1 MDFIDKIRKGA
12 PDIFLTATIDLALFP
27 TKTEIL
33 HEAFRAMSV
42 GADQIY
48 TARGPHIVEML
59 SKEDIPVMCH
69 LGLVP
74 RKSSWRGGLRAIGKN
89 AEEAYKL
96 YNDFKFYA
104 NSEPELIND
113 FVILYDIEINMIHEP
128 DKQIG
133 FDKFKR
139 RLLRLKE
146 SFENSNYV
154 LNFVLTNSSMYK
166 DILEDEE
173 GNFYVYKLVSD
184 SNDSYKSTKIM
195 ILKGKSYNKN
205 LETLDADIKDLKGP
219 PWVVKS
225 QIHAGGRGAGYF
237 KNSFNDK
244 GGVQVVFDKDKVSSV
259 AQSMMGNV
267 LVTKQTG
274 EIGKK
279 VNRIFIEE
287 GCDIDREFYL
297 SLLVDRNNSKVMM
310 MISAAGGMDIEE
322 VAITNPEKI
331 INVHFTTYK
340 DISLDDS
347 LLKKLDITKNQLDE
361 LTSII
366 NKLLNAFTSIDA
378 STIEINPLVLNN
390 QGSFVVLDA
399 KISLDDNA
407 LFRHPELAELKDL
420 TEEDPL
426 ELQAAEHDM
435 NYVKLDGSIGCMV
448 NGAGLAMATMDII
461 KQFGEEPANFLDLGG
476 TANKDRVIMGFKT
489 IQSDP
494 NVKSILINI
503 FGGIIHCDMIANG
516 IVEAVKE
523 LDFKLPLVVRFQG
536 TNAKEGKDMINNS
549 DLGLISIDDF
559 TEAAKKVVELAKG

>member
-1 MDFIDKIRKGA
+1 MNIHEYQAK
-12 PDIFLTATIDLALFP
+12 
-27 TKTEIL
+27 EIL
-33 HEAFRAMSV
+33 KNY
-42 GADQIY
+42 G
-48 TARGPHIVEML
+48 L
-59 SKEDIPVMCH
+59 PV
-69 LGLVP
+69 
-74 RKSSWRGGLRAIGKN
+74 
-89 AEEAYKL
+89 
-96 YNDFKFYA
+96 
-104 NSEPELIND
+104 
-113 FVILYDIEINMIHEP
+113 
-128 DKQIG
+128 
-133 FDKFKR
+133 
-139 RLLRLKE
+139 
-146 SFENSNYV
+146 
-154 LNFVLTNSSMYK
+154 
-166 DILEDEE
+166 
-173 GNFYVYKLVSD
+173 
-184 SNDSYKSTKIM
+184 
-195 ILKGKSYNKN
+195 LKGKSYNKN

-225 QIHAGGRGAGYF
+225 QIHAGGRGAGHF
-237 KNSFNDK
+237 KNSFNGK
-244 GGVQVVFDKDKVSSV
+244 GGVQVIFEKDKVSSV

-274 EIGKK
+274 EIGKT

-297 SLLVDRNNSKVMM
+297 SLLVDRNTSKVMM

-347 LLKKLDITKNQLDE
+347 LLTKLDITKNQLDE
-361 LTSII
+361 LASII

-378 STIEINPLVLNN
+378 STIEINPLVLNK
-390 QGSFVVLDA
+390 QGSFVILDA

-407 LFRHPELAELKDL
+407 LFRHPELLDLKDL

-516 IVEAVKE
+516 IVDAVKE
-523 LDFKLPLVVRFQG
+523 LDFKLPLANSTTFFAASV
-536 TNAKEGKDMINNS
+536 KSSMDINPKS
-549 DLGLISIDDF
+549 ELLILSF
-559 TEAAKKVVELAKG
+559 PSFAFVP

>member
-1 MDFIDKIRKGA
+1 MNIHEYQAK
-12 PDIFLTATIDLALFP
+12 
-27 TKTEIL
+27 EIL
-33 HEAFRAMSV
+33 KNY
-42 GADQIY
+42 G
-48 TARGPHIVEML
+48 L
-59 SKEDIPVMCH
+59 PV
-69 LGLVP
+69 
-74 RKSSWRGGLRAIGKN
+74 
-89 AEEAYKL
+89 
-96 YNDFKFYA
+96 
-104 NSEPELIND
+104 
-113 FVILYDIEINMIHEP
+113 
-128 DKQIG
+128 
-133 FDKFKR
+133 
-139 RLLRLKE
+139 
-146 SFENSNYV
+146 
-154 LNFVLTNSSMYK
+154 
-166 DILEDEE
+166 
-173 GNFYVYKLVSD
+173 
-184 SNDSYKSTKIM
+184 
-195 ILKGKSYNKN
+195 LKGKSYNKN

-399 KISLDDNA
+399 KIGLDDNA

>member
-1 MDFIDKIRKGA
+1 MNIHEYQAK
-12 PDIFLTATIDLALFP
+12 
-27 TKTEIL
+27 EIL
-33 HEAFRAMSV
+33 KNF
-42 GADQIY
+42 G
-48 TARGPHIVEML
+48 L
-59 SKEDIPVMCH
+59 PV
-69 LGLVP
+69 L
-74 RKSSWRGGLRAIGKN
+74 
-89 AEEAYKL
+89 
-96 YNDFKFYA
+96 
-104 NSEPELIND
+104 
-113 FVILYDIEINMIHEP
+113 
-128 DKQIG
+128 Q
-133 FDKFKR
+133 
-139 RLLRLKE
+139 
-146 SFENSNYV
+146 
-154 LNFVLTNSSMYK
+154 
-166 DILEDEE
+166 
-173 GNFYVYKLVSD
+173 
-184 SNDSYKSTKIM
+184 
-195 ILKGKSYNKN
+195 GKSYSKN
-205 LETLDADIKDLKGP
+205 LDTLHADIEDLNGP

-225 QIHAGGRGAGYF
+225 QIHAGGRGAGHF

-244 GGVQVVFDKDKVSSV
+244 GGVQVVFEKKDVPSI

-274 EIGKK
+274 EAGKI
-279 VNRIFIEE
+279 VNHIFIEE

-297 SLLVDRNNSKVMM
+297 SLLVDRNNSKIMM
-310 MISAAGGMDIEE
+310 MISSAGGMDIEE
-322 VAITNPEKI
+322 VAVTNPEQI
-331 INVHFTTYK
+331 INIHFTTYK
-340 DISLDDS
+340 DVSLDES
-347 LLKKLDITKNQLDE
+347 LLTKLDITKNQLDD

-366 NKLLNAFTSIDA
+366 NKLLNTFTSIDA
-378 STIEINPLVLNN
+378 STIEINPLVLNK
-390 QGSFVVLDA
+390 QGGFVVLDA

-476 TANKDRVIMGFKT
+476 TANKDRVIMGFKI

-536 TNAKEGKDMINNS
+536 TNSSEGRDVINNS
-549 DLGLISIDDF
+549 DLRLISIDDF
-559 TEAAKKVVELAKG
+559 TEAAKKVVDLAKG

>member
-1 MDFIDKIRKGA
+1 MNIHEYQAK
-12 PDIFLTATIDLALFP
+12 
-27 TKTEIL
+27 EIL
-33 HEAFRAMSV
+33 KNY
-42 GADQIY
+42 G
-48 TARGPHIVEML
+48 L
-59 SKEDIPVMCH
+59 PV
-69 LGLVP
+69 
-74 RKSSWRGGLRAIGKN
+74 
-89 AEEAYKL
+89 
-96 YNDFKFYA
+96 
-104 NSEPELIND
+104 
-113 FVILYDIEINMIHEP
+113 
-128 DKQIG
+128 
-133 FDKFKR
+133 
-139 RLLRLKE
+139 
-146 SFENSNYV
+146 
-154 LNFVLTNSSMYK
+154 
-166 DILEDEE
+166 
-173 GNFYVYKLVSD
+173 
-184 SNDSYKSTKIM
+184 
-195 ILKGKSYNKN
+195 LKGKSYNKN
-205 LETLDADIKDLKGP
+205 LETIAADIEDLKGP

-225 QIHAGGRGAGYF
+225 QIHAGGRGAGHF

-244 GGVQVVFDKDKVSSV
+244 GGVQVIFDKDNVSSV
-259 AQSMMGNV
+259 AKSMMGNV

-274 EIGKK
+274 EIGKT

-297 SLLVDRNNSKVMM
+297 SLLVDRNTSKVMM

-322 VAITNPEKI
+322 IAITSPEKI

-347 LLKKLDITKNQLDE
+347 LLTKLDITKKQLDE

-366 NKLLNAFTSIDA
+366 NKLLSAFTSVDA
-378 STIEINPLVLNN
+378 STIEINPLVLNK
-390 QGSFVVLDA
+390 QGSFVILDA

-407 LFRHPELAELKDL
+407 LFRHPELLDLKDL
-420 TEEDPL
+420 SEEDPL

-503 FGGIIHCDMIANG
+503 FGGIIHCDMIASG
-516 IVEAVKE
+516 IVDAVKE

-536 TNAKEGKDMINNS
+536 TNAKEGKDKINNS

>member
-1 MDFIDKIRKGA
+1 MNIHEYQAK
-12 PDIFLTATIDLALFP
+12 
-27 TKTEIL
+27 EIL
-33 HEAFRAMSV
+33 KNY
-42 GADQIY
+42 G
-48 TARGPHIVEML
+48 L
-59 SKEDIPVMCH
+59 PV
-69 LGLVP
+69 
-74 RKSSWRGGLRAIGKN
+74 
-89 AEEAYKL
+89 
-96 YNDFKFYA
+96 
-104 NSEPELIND
+104 
-113 FVILYDIEINMIHEP
+113 
-128 DKQIG
+128 
-133 FDKFKR
+133 
-139 RLLRLKE
+139 
-146 SFENSNYV
+146 
-154 LNFVLTNSSMYK
+154 
-166 DILEDEE
+166 
-173 GNFYVYKLVSD
+173 
-184 SNDSYKSTKIM
+184 
-195 ILKGKSYNKN
+195 LKGKSYNKN

-244 GGVQVVFDKDKVSSV
+244 GGVQVVFDKHKVSSV

-274 EIGKK
+274 EIGKT

-297 SLLVDRNNSKVMM
+297 SLLVDRNTSKVMM

-347 LLKKLDITKNQLDE
+347 LLTKLDITKNQLDE

>member
-1 MDFIDKIRKGA
+1 MNIHEYQAK
-12 PDIFLTATIDLALFP
+12 
-27 TKTEIL
+27 EIL
-33 HEAFRAMSV
+33 KNY
-42 GADQIY
+42 G
-48 TARGPHIVEML
+48 L
-59 SKEDIPVMCH
+59 PV
-69 LGLVP
+69 
-74 RKSSWRGGLRAIGKN
+74 
-89 AEEAYKL
+89 
-96 YNDFKFYA
+96 
-104 NSEPELIND
+104 
-113 FVILYDIEINMIHEP
+113 
-128 DKQIG
+128 
-133 FDKFKR
+133 
-139 RLLRLKE
+139 
-146 SFENSNYV
+146 
-154 LNFVLTNSSMYK
+154 
-166 DILEDEE
+166 
-173 GNFYVYKLVSD
+173 
-184 SNDSYKSTKIM
+184 
-195 ILKGKSYNKN
+195 LKGKSYNKN

-259 AQSMMGNV
+259 AQSMIGNV

-274 EIGKK
+274 EIGKT

-287 GCDIDREFYL
+287 GCDIDKEFYL

-503 FGGIIHCDMIANG
+503 FGGIIHCDMIASG
-516 IVEAVKE
+516 IVDAVKE

-536 TNAKEGKDMINNS
+536 TNAKEGKDKINNS

>member
-1 MDFIDKIRKGA
+1 MNIHEYQAK
-12 PDIFLTATIDLALFP
+12 
-27 TKTEIL
+27 EIL
-33 HEAFRAMSV
+33 KNF
-42 GADQIY
+42 G
-48 TARGPHIVEML
+48 L
-59 SKEDIPVMCH
+59 PV
-69 LGLVP
+69 L
-74 RKSSWRGGLRAIGKN
+74 
-89 AEEAYKL
+89 
-96 YNDFKFYA
+96 
-104 NSEPELIND
+104 
-113 FVILYDIEINMIHEP
+113 
-128 DKQIG
+128 Q
-133 FDKFKR
+133 
-139 RLLRLKE
+139 
-146 SFENSNYV
+146 
-154 LNFVLTNSSMYK
+154 
-166 DILEDEE
+166 
-173 GNFYVYKLVSD
+173 
-184 SNDSYKSTKIM
+184 
-195 ILKGKSYNKN
+195 GKSYSKN
-205 LETLDADIKDLKGP
+205 LDTLHADIEDLNGP

-225 QIHAGGRGAGYF
+225 QIHAGGRGAGHF

-244 GGVQVVFDKDKVSSV
+244 GGVQVVFEKKDVPSI

-274 EIGKK
+274 EAGKI

-297 SLLVDRNNSKVMM
+297 SLLVDRNNSKIMI
-310 MISAAGGMDIEE
+310 MISSAGGMDIEE
-322 VAITNPEKI
+322 VAVTNPEQI
-331 INVHFTTYK
+331 INIYFTTYK
-340 DISLDDS
+340 DVSLDES
-347 LLKKLDITKNQLDE
+347 LMTKLDITKNQLDD

-366 NKLLNAFTSIDA
+366 NKLLNIFTSIDA
-378 STIEINPLVLNN
+378 STIEINPLVLNK
-390 QGSFVVLDA
+390 QGGFVVLDA

-435 NYVKLDGSIGCMV
+435 NYVKLYGSIGCMV

-476 TANKDRVIMGFKT
+476 TANKDRVIMGFKI

-536 TNAKEGKDMINNS
+536 TNSSEGRDVINNS
-549 DLGLISIDDF
+549 DLRLISIDDF
-559 TEAAKKVVELAKG
+559 TEAAKKVVDLAKG